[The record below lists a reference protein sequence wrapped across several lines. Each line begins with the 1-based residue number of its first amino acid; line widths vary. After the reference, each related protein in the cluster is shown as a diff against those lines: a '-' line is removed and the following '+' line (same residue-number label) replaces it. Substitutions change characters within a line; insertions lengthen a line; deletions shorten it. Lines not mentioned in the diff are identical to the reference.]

1 VWSASSIAFIAII
14 IGFALIT
21 GNVTEKLDKTE
32 KLVNKIKK
40 KYGEWMVEVNKPPK
54 RTLGSEN
61 IEVKSL
67 EDLIKISEELGK
79 PVIYYNDGTKHNF
92 YILDESVQYQ
102 YILE

>member
-1 VWSASSIAFIAII
+1 
-14 IGFALIT
+14 
-21 GNVTEKLDKTE
+21 
-32 KLVNKIKK
+32 
-40 KYGEWMVEVNKPPK
+40 MVEVNKPPK